1 MKKLTSY
8 SKRVKYTYVKTTL
21 ATLFVSLFFLKGY
34 AAFEKTGENYFHV
47 FLNGNE
53 IGTVGEADR
62 AEQLLQEAR
71 RNIASQSDDMI
82 FVDADLKLVGEEVL
96 WGTLDNEDN
105 LLAAME
111 RELESSIRETSHRS
125 YTMKVNEYMVNL
137 SSVEDVESLLQ
148 AAVDKYDSEDNLLAA
163 MERELESSIRETS
176 HRSYTMKV
184 NEYMV
189 NLSSVEDV
197 ESLLQAAVDKY
208 DSEDKFSVELTHD
221 AQKEFNVLTTEV
233 VNKQELTAQEE
244 QKEESI
250 YAGGV
255 QSVLDQAGSQADQ
268 QGEKDFED
276 YDLGLMTMDFAEKV
290 EIVET
295 YLPESMLT
303 PLDQAIEDVIK
314 DQETP
319 GEYEVV
325 SGDTLSEI
333 SIKVNIPMDQIIAMN
348 SETLTDENS
357 TIRVG
362 DKLIITVPQPELS
375 VERMEQ
381 NYYEE
386 IYDADV
392 IYVDNDSWYTTQT
405 KILQQP
411 SAGFRRV
418 VADVSYLNDREVTRD
433 ILKEEVVMEAVPKIV
448 ERGTK
453 IPPTYIKPISGGRL
467 SSNFGRRKSPTKG
480 ASSYHKGVDWSVPTG
495 TAVFA
500 SCGGTVARAGWG
512 SGYGYCVYIN
522 HEDGRQTRY
531 GHLSKVLV
539 KVGQTVKQGER
550 IALSGNTGVS
560 TGPHLHF
567 EILINGSQVNPLKYL
582 N

>member
-1 MKKLTSY
+1 
-8 SKRVKYTYVKTTL
+8 
-21 ATLFVSLFFLKGY
+21 
-34 AAFEKTGENYFHV
+34 
-47 FLNGNE
+47 
-53 IGTVGEADR
+53 
-62 AEQLLQEAR
+62 
-71 RNIASQSDDMI
+71 
-82 FVDADLKLVGEEVL
+82 
-96 WGTLDNEDN
+96 
-105 LLAAME
+105 
-111 RELESSIRETSHRS
+111 
-125 YTMKVNEYMVNL
+125 MVNL
-137 SSVEDVESLLQ
+137 SSVDEVKSLLQ
-148 AAVDKYDSEDNLLAA
+148 AAVDKYDSE
-163 MERELESSIRETS
+163 E
-176 HRSYTMKV
+176 
-184 NEYMV
+184 
-189 NLSSVEDV
+189 
-197 ESLLQAAVDKY
+197 
-208 DSEDKFSVELTHD
+208 KFSVELTHD

-233 VNKQELTAQEE
+233 VNRQELTAQEE
-244 QKEESI
+244 QKEEAI

-255 QSVLDQAGSQADQ
+255 QTALDQAGTQADQ
-268 QGEKDFED
+268 QEEKDFED
-276 YDLGLMTMDFAEKV
+276 YELGLMTMDFEEKV

-333 SIKVNIPMDQIIAMN
+333 SIKVNIPIDQIIAMN

-362 DKLIITVPQPELS
+362 DKLIITVPEPELS

-411 SAGFRRV
+411 SAGFSRV

-453 IPPTYIKPISGGRL
+453 IPPTYIKPISGRTSVVRIRTQKVTDQGCQQL
-467 SSNFGRRKSPTKG
+467 S
-480 ASSYHKGVDWSVPTG
+480 
-495 TAVFA
+495 
-500 SCGGTVARAGWG
+500 
-512 SGYGYCVYIN
+512 
-522 HEDGRQTRY
+522 
-531 GHLSKVLV
+531 
-539 KVGQTVKQGER
+539 
-550 IALSGNTGVS
+550 
-560 TGPHLHF
+560 
-567 EILINGSQVNPLKYL
+567 
-582 N
+582 

>member
-82 FVDADLKLVGEEVL
+82 FMDADLKLVGEEVL
-96 WGTLDNEDN
+96 WGTLDN
-105 LLAAME
+105 
-111 RELESSIRETSHRS
+111 
-125 YTMKVNEYMVNL
+125 
-137 SSVEDVESLLQ
+137 
-148 AAVDKYDSEDNLLAA
+148 EDNLLAA

-255 QSVLDQAGSQADQ
+255 QSV
-268 QGEKDFED
+268 
-276 YDLGLMTMDFAEKV
+276 
-290 EIVET
+290 
-295 YLPESMLT
+295 
-303 PLDQAIEDVIK
+303 LDQAIEDVIK

>member
-1 MKKLTSY
+1 M
-8 SKRVKYTYVKTTL
+8 
-21 ATLFVSLFFLKGY
+21 
-34 AAFEKTGENYFHV
+34 
-47 FLNGNE
+47 
-53 IGTVGEADR
+53 
-62 AEQLLQEAR
+62 
-71 RNIASQSDDMI
+71 
-82 FVDADLKLVGEEVL
+82 
-96 WGTLDNEDN
+96 
-105 LLAAME
+105 
-111 RELESSIRETSHRS
+111 
-125 YTMKVNEYMVNL
+125 
-137 SSVEDVESLLQ
+137 
-148 AAVDKYDSEDNLLAA
+148 
-163 MERELESSIRETS
+163 
-176 HRSYTMKV
+176 
-184 NEYMV
+184 
-189 NLSSVEDV
+189 
-197 ESLLQAAVDKY
+197 
-208 DSEDKFSVELTHD
+208 ELTHD

-233 VNKQELTAQEE
+233 VNRQELTAQEE
-244 QKEESI
+244 QKEEAI

-255 QSVLDQAGSQADQ
+255 QTALDQAGAQADQ
-268 QGEKDFED
+268 QEEKDFED
-276 YDLGLMTMDFAEKV
+276 YELGLMTMDFAEKV

-295 YLPESMLT
+295 YLPENMLT

-333 SIKVNIPMDQIIAMN
+333 SIKVNIPIDQIIAMN

-362 DKLIITVPQPELS
+362 DKLIITVPEPELS

-453 IPPTYIKPISGGRL
+453 IPPTYIKPISGGRQ
-467 SSNFGRRKSPTKG
+467 SSGFGRRKSPTKG
-480 ASSYHKGVDWSVPTG
+480 ASSYHKGIDWSVPTG

-500 SCGGTVARAGWG
+500 SCGGTVAKAGWG

-539 KVGQTVKQGER
+539 KAGQTVKQGER
-550 IALSGNTGVS
+550 IALSGNTGIS

>member
-1 MKKLTSY
+1 MPEGGILFSDTIDREGIHEETDILLEK
-8 SKRVKYTYVKTTL
+8 SKIYICENNAGHSFCEPL
-21 ATLFVSLFFLKGY
+21 FLKGY

-96 WGTLDNEDN
+96 WGTLDN
-105 LLAAME
+105 
-111 RELESSIRETSHRS
+111 
-125 YTMKVNEYMVNL
+125 
-137 SSVEDVESLLQ
+137 
-148 AAVDKYDSEDNLLAA
+148 EDNLLAA